1 MLKDRILRIYRIME
15 QKVSNPDISASTA
28 ARCALAGQDL
38 ATYLFRLEVEGLDA
52 VVGVNNFFDIMKR
65 NHDLVND

>member
-38 ATYLFRLEVEGLDA
+38 ATYLFRLNET
-52 VVGVNNFFDIMKR
+52 KS
-65 NHDLVND
+65 